1 MIYPLEVY
9 DTADNSPQALA
20 SYKSTNPHLREISIL
35 FTNAIMEIFDDL
47 RKSIATI
54 SKALYY
60 DKEAAKTL
68 LPADRFSL
76 RFSPERIH
84 DVSQRALYV
93 KVPKKDPKA
102 PDELFVCSSKDKM
115 QAIAKKLMEP
125 TSWPKSSRPGIL
137 LGFELLS
144 RVRVLFEKY
153 YWPEKI
159 ALAWFESLPNQQMQ
173 IFRLQP
179 NPIGSVNCAIANEA
193 LRRVVAKGFDVAR
206 TIHLLPAA
214 EAKVAGG
221 DQFYAGGAKI
231 SHELLDEVALADK
244 KPTGLSVHCHPDNFG
259 CTW

>member
-1 MIYPLEVY
+1 MIYPLAVY
-9 DTADNSPQALA
+9 DTADNSPHALA

-47 RKSIATI
+47 RKSIAAMTQAFVKDVK
-54 SKALYY
+54 SMKAVPPAELYRLGF
-60 DKEAAKTL
+60 A
-68 LPADRFSL
+68 PS
-76 RFSPERIH
+76 RIQ

-93 KVPKKDPKA
+93 QVPKKNSAA
-102 PDELFVCSSKDKM
+102 PDELFLCVSKDKM

-159 ALAWFESLPNQQMQ
+159 VLAWFESLPNQEMQ

-179 NPIGSVNCAIANEA
+179 NPIGDVTDAVIREA
-193 LRRVVAKGFDVAR
+193 LRRVVAKEFDIAR

-221 DQFYAGGAKI
+221 DQFYAKDVKI
-231 SHELLDEVALADK
+231 SRELLDEVAHADK